1 MSLPSWP
8 KWVWLRVT
16 SKTVLW
22 TSSFPHHAQA
32 AWALAM
38 LAWSCPWGG
47 QGMWTEAIHVVCYC
61 GVMQMKDNMVKRRCQ
76 GYKSVV
82 FVTRR
87 NQFLIFI
94 SHGHFVAL
102 TWHMIHIVF
111 NLPPPSSIT
120 NMLAI
125 RPAWYILEL
134 RHIPAWE
141 CASYFG
147 KFEIAIMI
155 VCLT

>member
-1 MSLPSWP
+1 MSINLLNERDVFNWKLHSSEVFILKSMYVEGIIPFTEH
-8 KWVWLRVT
+8 LEGY
-16 SKTVLW
+16 
-22 TSSFPHHAQA
+22 SSFKHDV
-32 AWALAM
+32 
-38 LAWSCPWGG
+38 
-47 QGMWTEAIHVVCYC
+47 IHVVSYR
-61 GVMQMKDNMVKRRCQ
+61 GVMQMKDNMSKRRCQ
-76 GYKSVV
+76 GCKSVV

-87 NQFLIFI
+87 NLFLIFI

-125 RPAWYILEL
+125 RPALYILEL